1 MMTTIQLDND
11 HTLELE
17 IPEPATRESFFLF
30 GLHKAG
36 SVLLNRTFSLCAEEL
51 GVPTIQIS
59 KAAFRTGIPDDQ
71 FNASP
76 GLAQILFPTG
86 YCYTGFRYFPPYLRA
101 FFEVQPRL
109 AILLIRDPRDILTS
123 LFFSVAYSH
132 TISTG
137 EAGAEQLAARDR
149 AVALGIDTYVL
160 ENVAFVQNEFA
171 SYDAI
176 LSSPRTKLYRY
187 EDIVFSKIPWIQ
199 DALHFLGASLP
210 DATVANIVEQVDRR
224 PAKERPDKH
233 VRRVTPGDHREK
245 LQPATIAQLNEAFGD
260 VLERFGYSV

>member
-17 IPEPATRESFFLF
+17 IPEPAQRESFFLF

-36 SVLLNRTFSLCAEEL
+36 SVLLNRAFSLCAAEL

-59 KAAFRTGIPDDQ
+59 RAAFRTGLPDDQ

-76 GLAQILFPTG
+76 GLAQVLFPNG

-101 FFEVQPRL
+101 FFEAQPRL

-132 TISTG
+132 SISPG
-137 EAGAEQLAARDR
+137 EAGSEQLAARDR
-149 AVALGIDTYVL
+149 ALALGIDAYAL
-160 ENVAFVQNEFA
+160 ENIDFVRNEFI
-171 SYDAI
+171 SYEGI
-176 LSSPRTKLYRY
+176 LPSPRTKLYRY
-187 EDIVFSKIPWIQ
+187 EDVVFSKIPWLQ
-199 DALHFLGASLP
+199 GALEFLGESLP
-210 DATVANIVEQVDRR
+210 TATLENIVEQVDRR
-224 PAKERPDKH
+224 PARERPNKH

-245 LQPATIAQLNEAFGD
+245 LQPATIARLNDAFSD
-260 VLERFGYSV
+260 ILERFNYAL

>member
-1 MMTTIQLDND
+1 MMTSIQLDSD

-17 IPEPATRESFFLF
+17 IPEPAARESFFLF

-36 SVLLNRTFSLCAEEL
+36 SVLLNRTFSLCAAEL

-59 KAAFRTGIPDDQ
+59 KAAFRAGIPDDQ

-76 GLAQILFPTG
+76 GLPQVLFPTG

-101 FFEVQPRL
+101 FFEAQPRL

-149 AVALGIDTYVL
+149 AAAIGIDAYVL
-160 ENVAFVQNEFA
+160 ENTAFVRNEFA

-199 DALHFLGASLP
+199 DALHFLGESLP
-210 DATVANIVEQVDRR
+210 DATVADIVEQVDRR
-224 PAKERPDKH
+224 PAQERPDKH
-233 VRRVTPGDHREK
+233 VRRVTPGDYREK
-245 LQPATIAQLNEAFGD
+245 LQPATVTRLNEAFGD